1 MFSSVRGSSFQTD
14 LRKGICMPRPVALL
28 LLLLSSSA
36 AALDVPVDDLSK
48 WTVLSF
54 SNIKP
59 NEVSVDSG
67 ALRIAVDGSAS
78 PLIYR
83 FDKPVRVTGV
93 TVTASWTGSLNIP
106 AGVTQGDSGAD
117 DFVLKF
123 GIVEAGERR
132 LNWLQRSIAAHWI
145 KQLFKLAPKG
155 SGVERIYFLST
166 TQQQAQLGTERRH
179 PLSDLL
185 YEERVLYLDGPGAF
199 ELHHDF
205 AVPVATLGLWLSV
218 DGDDTGSR
226 FDLRITGI
234 KLRSD

>member
-1 MFSSVRGSSFQTD
+1 
-14 LRKGICMPRPVALL
+14 MPRPVALL

-36 AALDVPVDDLSK
+36 TALDVPVDDLSN

-59 NEVSVDSG
+59 NEVSVDNG
-67 ALRIAVDGSAS
+67 ALRIAVAGSAS
-78 PLIYR
+78 PLVYR

-93 TVTASWTGSLNIP
+93 TVTASWTGSLTIP
-106 AGVTQGDSGAD
+106 PGVTQGDNNAD

-132 LNWLQRSIAAHWI
+132 LNWLQRSIAADWI

-155 SGVERIYFLST
+155 SGVERIHFLST
-166 TQQQAQLGTERRH
+166 TQQKELLGSSRVH

-185 YEERVLYLDGPGAF
+185 YETRVVYLEGPG
-199 ELHHDF
+199 DF
-205 AVPVATLGLWLSV
+205 VLQQEFTDPVETLGLWLSV
-218 DGDDTGSR
+218 DGDDTGSN
-226 FDLRITGI
+226 FELRIKSI
-234 KLRSD
+234 ALQLESP